1 MRYYEILAEALKFSQ
16 IKPYMKDWNRERYS
30 DIFINPKYK
39 HDKKGYRVFLPIEPE
54 NKTIEKSQTHKEI
67 EKFLNQNGFEIID
80 YIKGIARNKTKN
92 QEIKIGKI
100 LNKLNP
106 TETVS
111 VTNTKGI
118 TKNLPLIDAF
128 NVDKT
133 REAKKSEYIAV
144 ISRHPYDIAGM
155 STNRGWTSCMN
166 LDTGINRHYVPIDI
180 KEGTI
185 IAYVTKISD
194 PDLKNPTA
202 RVLIKPFVDILGSP
216 NIQFG
221 IEDRIYGTDVPNFI
235 NTVKKWVDS
244 VNNSKILN
252 DVAIFKF
259 NNKLYNDSGLATQ
272 TIIKGKKL
280 NKDEE
285 KDLQNLSEYPRDI
298 FIIKNPTEIQRI
310 IAITST
316 RAFSIF
322 KVMLKYDDYIPSFK
336 EQLAAITKDYTDIIP
351 LMKKMYPDQKID
363 NRIYD
368 TVLNALSNDNGP
380 YAKSYLD
387 DLADLLLTYNIKL
400 PAQQISKILNIS
412 PQFLGEFINQG
423 YNFNK
428 EYIINLIKNS
438 KYPGSIYEGLI
449 ENNIDVDNDIDLTV
463 INSDLSI
470 IKTTTMNKIIQ
481 INLAKYNKVPEK
493 IKDAILNRKP
503 EMILTFIK
511 NREKYS
517 INISNDEIVNCIISE
532 KLPADQFLYIINKLF
547 DEFEF
552 KFDEKQIEKIINNTE
567 DTQLI
572 FFTRILDS
580 YGYLTDDMAR
590 NVLKK
595 TYTGLEFIKEP
606 TERDY
611 KHALR
616 KSYKALDFIEYPTYE
631 QLQYA
636 ISKTYPDEF
645 NYDGFKTYDSALER
659 SQLSDDDKTQL
670 LYYLVKQ
677 VPDSIVG
684 IIKNH
689 KKYNLTK
696 TIQKAAINSGSGTKM
711 IQAMYDHNIIPDDNI
726 LIKFLEEP
734 QVFDRLGN
742 SGFLMRFVNNY
753 KNKKTNYTLSD
764 KVLDKLFEKN
774 TDNIINLI
782 IRDSYNIPIGNDR
795 LKKYLSN
802 NDNQLD
808 FKKFANFMRNYQ
820 NYNIEITPEI
830 LKLLLE
836 YDRGSE
842 IYNEHN
848 LILKIY
854 TLIDSYSDILNDE
867 LYKVILDKNPT
878 SFKLIKNPSKE
889 LINYMN
895 NMDNKIKLDYD
906 IQSWEEQ

>member
-1 MRYYEILAEALKFSQ
+1 MRYYEILTEALKFSQ
-16 IKPYMKDWNRERYS
+16 IRPYMKDWNRERYS

-39 HDKKGYRVFLPIEPE
+39 HDKKGYRVFLPIESE

-67 EKFLNQNGFEIID
+67 EKFLNQNGFEIVD
-80 YIKGIARNKTKN
+80 YIKGIVRNNEKN
-92 QEIKIGKI
+92 QEIKIGKV
-100 LNKLNP
+100 LNKLKQTDLLN
-106 TETVS
+106 
-111 VTNTKGI
+111 
-118 TKNLPLIDAF
+118 AF
-128 NVDKT
+128 NTDKS
-133 REAKKSEYIAV
+133 RESTKAEYMVI

-216 NIQFG
+216 NIQLG
-221 IEDRIYGTDVPNFI
+221 IEDRVYVTNVPNFI

-272 TIIKGKKL
+272 TIIKGKNLTK
-280 NKDEE
+280 NE
-285 KDLQNLSEYPRDI
+285 KKYLQYLSEYPSDI
-298 FIIKNPTEIQRI
+298 FNIKNPTEIQRI

-316 RAFSIF
+316 RNFRIF
-322 KVMLKYDDYIPSFK
+322 RDMLNYDDYIPSFK

-351 LMKKMYPDQKID
+351 LMKKMYPEQKID

-368 TVLNALSNDNGP
+368 TVLNAISNDNNL
-380 YAKSYLD
+380 YAKRYID
-387 DLADLLLTYNIKL
+387 ELANLLLTYNIKL
-400 PAQQISKILNIS
+400 PTKQISKILNIS
-412 PQFLGEFINQG
+412 AQFLGSFINQG

-428 EYIINLIKNS
+428 ENIINLIKNS
-438 KYPGSIYEGLI
+438 KYPESIYDGLI
-449 ENNIDVDNDIDLTV
+449 KNNIDVDNDIDLAV

-481 INLAKYNKVPEK
+481 INLAIQNKVPEK
-493 IKDAILNRKP
+493 IKDAILNREP

-532 KLPADQFLYIINKLF
+532 KLPEDQFLYIINKLF
-547 DEFEF
+547 DEFEI

-567 DTQLI
+567 DVQLI
-572 FFTRILDS
+572 FFARFLDS

-590 NVLKK
+590 NILKK
-595 TYTGLEFIKEP
+595 TYQGLELIKEP
-606 TERDY
+606 TEKDY
-611 KHALR
+611 KHAIR
-616 KSYKALDFIEYPTYE
+616 RSYKALDFIKNPTYE
-631 QLQYA
+631 QIQYA

-645 NYDGFKTYDSALER
+645 KYDNFKTYDSALER
-659 SQLSDDDKTQL
+659 SQLSDDEKTQL

-677 VPDSIVG
+677 VPDSIVS

-689 KKYNLTK
+689 KKYNLPK
-696 TIQKAAINSGSGTKM
+696 AIQKAAINGGIGNKM
-711 IQAMYDHNIIPDDNI
+711 IQTMYNYNIEPDDDI
-726 LIKFLEEP
+726 LIKFLDEP
-734 QVFDRLGN
+734 QDN
-742 SGFLMRFVNNY
+742 SGVLMRSVNNY
-753 KNKKTNYTLSD
+753 KKTNNNYKLSD

-774 TDNIINLI
+774 TDNIINSI
-782 IRDSYNIPIGNDR
+782 IRNTYNIPIGNDR

-808 FKKFANFMRNYQ
+808 FEKFSNFMKNYQ
-820 NYNIEITPEI
+820 NYDIQITPEI

-836 YDRGSE
+836 YDHGDE
-842 IYNEHN
+842 TYNEQN
-848 LILKIY
+848 LILNLH
-854 TLIDSYSDILNDE
+854 TLVTDYSNILNDE
-867 LYKVILDKNPT
+867 LYKIILDKNPNL
-878 SFKLIKNPSKE
+878 FKLIKNPSKE

-895 NMDNKIKLDYD
+895 NMDTN
-906 IQSWEEQ
+906 